1 MTLMRLFIYFHLMVY
16 VTHNL
21 INFNIY
27 SDHLIAQI
35 YETLQKNF
43 YLKMDSY
50 SPWILI
56 PIHDHHQGACVSVQM
71 K

>member
-50 SPWILI
+50 SPKDID
-56 PIHDHHQGACVSVQM
+56 PYTRSSSGSM
-71 K
+71 R